1 MKTQFIPVK
10 DFQVPALAYRPWT
23 RWWWPGGAVEREE
36 LLREVRLL
44 ADNFFGGAE
53 IQPFVAGIKRET
65 ALDPNS
71 GISSYDSPEYYQKL
85 VAVLEMA
92 QQLGLQIDLT
102 LGSGWPAGGTFVPL
116 EDNVKTLL
124 YGEMTVTQ
132 AVEMPVPPP
141 IMPFPYA
148 IFSQKSI
155 LPFLADREWTKTLTY
170 HPEQAELVAVV
181 AAQITDNGRSPNPS
195 VLTDTMG
202 LDVQTVL
209 DISDCVRDG
218 CVDWQPPTSGTWQVI
233 ALYSMPSGSNTI
245 ITADIE
251 TSYVVD
257 PFDSAAIER
266 YYDTWLGTHPE
277 LLAFAGKTLRALF
290 SDSYEFFAQ
299 RLFGHGLIKLFRE
312 KRGYDVTPYLP
323 AMFQPARDQWFF
335 FFAGL
340 RTAPDFSFGE
350 VSKRIIYDYDLTLS
364 DLFFEHWYPASTK
377 WSEKHNLLFRQQ
389 GYNPPLDVIKAAGA
403 AHIPE
408 TEGGN
413 ELWLKRVASGAHLYG
428 RPVISAE
435 AFVFLPQGGFGLSPQ
450 DYKYGIDL
458 LMTAGVNHIIYHGT
472 PYRWDEPGY
481 GETGWSPFISPYGA
495 TNISANISEADAFW
509 KFQHTIN
516 QYAAR
521 LQTLL
526 RQGQPDA
533 DLLVYL
539 PLFVNPDDPRFTLV
553 LQAVDESGCAW
564 EWVNDELLTQATWDA
579 AGIHVGTMTFQ
590 AIILPDIQSLPLAT
604 AESLTKLAQAGA
616 PIIIFG
622 QIPSQQ
628 SGFFSCETNDG
639 IIANLMANIIKQQNS
654 RHLTEPDALPFIRN
668 VLPGGK
674 IRYETHAALRY
685 IRRTLHDG
693 SALAFI
699 RNTSGRTTPFSL
711 LVDPSLEHGYWF
723 DAVTGNVYPAQLSN
737 GHVSGWLPE
746 FGSIA
751 FLASPTAL
759 YADDELHTGN
769 PVAKPLVT
777 ASIPL
782 SDWML
787 EITGDDVP
795 HGQMALSGLGDWS
808 LHEELKFVSSPGIY
822 ITTFTLSTINV
833 QQRYILNLGAV
844 YSAAEVT
851 VNSQAAGHAIFAP
864 YQLDITDY
872 LKTGENTIQVEV
884 TPLLRNRL
892 LGKGLSG
899 HPEYVQYVKG
909 FMVNRN
915 PSSAGLVG
923 PVSIDV
929 IE

>member
-1 MKTQFIPVK
+1 MSNQFIAIGN
-10 DFQVPALAYRPWT
+10 FQEPPLEYRPWT
-23 RWWWPGGAVEREE
+23 RWWWPGGAVEHDE
-36 LLREVRLL
+36 LLREVQLF
-44 ADNFFGGAE
+44 AHNFFGGAE

-71 GISSYDSPEYYQKL
+71 GISSYGSPEYYQKL
-85 VAVLEMA
+85 VAVLEAA
-92 QQLGLQIDLT
+92 QELGLQIDLT

-116 EDNVKTLL
+116 EDNVNTLL
-124 YGEMTVTQ
+124 YGEITVTQ
-132 AVEMPVPPP
+132 AVNMPVPPP

-148 IFSQKSI
+148 IFSQESI

-170 HPEQAELVAVV
+170 HPEQAKLVAVV
-181 AAQITDNGRSPNPS
+181 AARITDNGRSPDPS
-195 VLTDTMG
+195 ILTDTLR
-202 LDVQTVL
+202 LDAKTAVDITDTVQ
-209 DISDCVRDG
+209 DG
-218 CVDWQPPTSGTWQVI
+218 YLDWQPPTSGTWQVI
-233 ALYSMPSGSNTI
+233 AIYSMPSGSNTI
-245 ITADIE
+245 ITADLG

-257 PFDSAAIER
+257 PFDSIAIER
-266 YYDTWLGTHPE
+266 YYDSWLGTHPE

-299 RLFGHGLIKLFRE
+299 RLFAHDLISLFRE
-312 KRGYDVTPYLP
+312 RRGYDITPYLP
-323 AMFQPARDQWFF
+323 AVFQPARDQWFF

-350 VSKRIIYDYDLTLS
+350 VSKRIIYDYDLTIS
-364 DLFFEHWYPASTK
+364 DLFFEHWYPASTN
-377 WSEKHNLLFRQQ
+377 WSEKHNLQFRQQ

-428 RPVISAE
+428 RSLISAE
-435 AFVFLPQGGFGLSPQ
+435 AFVFFPQGGFGLSPQ

-458 LMTAGVNHIIYHGT
+458 LITAGVNHIIYHGT

-481 GETGWSPFISPYGA
+481 GETGWSPFISPYGT

-516 QYAAR
+516 QYVAR

-526 RQGQPDA
+526 RQGNPDA

-539 PLFVNPDDPRFTLV
+539 PLFVNPDDPRFKPALEMLDT
-553 LQAVDESGCAW
+553 SGYVW

-579 AGIHVGTMTFQ
+579 AGTHIGIMTFQ
-590 AIILPDIQSLPLAT
+590 AIILPDVQSLPLAT
-604 AESLTKLAQAGA
+604 AESLAKLAQAGA

-622 QIPSQQ
+622 ASPTQQ
-628 SGFFSCETNDG
+628 PGYFNYEVQDG
-639 IIANLMANIIKQQNS
+639 MVANLSETIVAQKQS
-654 RHLTEPDALPFIRN
+654 RHITDKAELLSFIWN
-668 VLPGGK
+668 LPGGK
-674 IRYETHAALRY
+674 IRYETHTALRY
-685 IRRTLHDG
+685 IRRTLDDG
-693 SALAFI
+693 SSLAFI
-699 RNTSGRTTPFSL
+699 RNTKAEATTFSL
-711 LVDPSLEHGYWF
+711 IIDSSLQHGYWF
-723 DAVTGNVYPAQLSN
+723 DALTGNVYAAQISN
-737 GHVSGWLPE
+737 GKITGWLAG

-751 FLASPTAL
+751 FFASPTAL
-759 YADDELHTGN
+759 YADDELQTGN
-769 PVAKPLVT
+769 PVAKPIVT
-777 ASIPL
+777 ESIPL
-782 SDWML
+782 TDWTL

-795 HGQMALSGLGDWS
+795 NGQMALSGLGDWS
-808 LHEELKFVSSPGIY
+808 LNEDLKFVASPGTY
-822 ITTFTLSTINV
+822 ITTLVLETVIA
-833 QQRYILNLGAV
+833 QHRYILNLGAV

-851 VNSQAAGHAIFAP
+851 VNGQAAGAAIFVP
-864 YQLDITDY
+864 YQVDITDY
-872 LKTGENTIQVEV
+872 LQSGANTITVEV

-915 PSSAGLVG
+915 PVSSGLVG
-923 PVSIDV
+923 LVSIDV